1 MPSCSPFVGI
11 LLVMLLAPA
20 VAAQTLP
27 PGSTTTQGQVI
38 DELASRPPPPG
49 GPPEILSQGGNGNAP
64 GAADATGAGTPPAAR
79 SGRLD
84 LRQVHRAFDEA
95 VAGPGQALPGL
106 VRYRALVG
114 QTMSVNIAVG
124 LTTAVVL
131 PRCQRIRRFF
141 TGDEVNFPVR
151 QSREQGNLFFIDAI
165 EAGIDAAVQVEM
177 DDGGLH
183 AFYVRSIPSNSE
195 VMSDLTVLVEDPACP
210 AGRRLRSDGNG
221 TDPAYTGKQ
230 DLAVERRGAVAEAN
244 RGGVPAEDPREF
256 SRSVPF
262 DPAAMHVNDIEVLA
276 TDKSDMEIAPVSAWH
291 DEIWTY
297 FDYRSVIDRGRVP
310 VPLLVEDGVDQ
321 KVNWRV
327 IGNGILVVEAVAPT
341 MILKSGQSVLCVRNR
356 WRPFQ
361 ARQGVIAGPSGGGP
375 GKD

>member
-11 LLVMLLAPA
+11 LLVMLLASA

-64 GAADATGAGTPPAAR
+64 GAADAAGAGTPPAAR

-151 QSREQGNLFFIDAI
+151 QSREQLNLFFIDAI

-195 VMSDLTVLVEDPACP
+195 VMSYLPVLVED
-210 AGRRLRSDGNG
+210 
-221 TDPAYTGKQ
+221 
-230 DLAVERRGAVAEAN
+230 
-244 RGGVPAEDPREF
+244 
-256 SRSVPF
+256 
-262 DPAAMHVNDIEVLA
+262 
-276 TDKSDMEIAPVSAWH
+276 
-291 DEIWTY
+291 
-297 FDYRSVIDRGRVP
+297 
-310 VPLLVEDGVDQ
+310 
-321 KVNWRV
+321 
-327 IGNGILVVEAVAPT
+327 
-341 MILKSGQSVLCVRNR
+341 
-356 WRPFQ
+356 
-361 ARQGVIAGPSGGGP
+361 
-375 GKD
+375 